1 MTEVI
6 LVVYIVMILCLLYP
20 AYSTFF
26 DMKEKLLLEKS
37 ELIRLY
43 RSESFSGG
51 MLVDKNT
58 GKIVSGKDNYLK
70 TAARVEKQSN
80 FRIYL
85 VSFGCAVY
93 PLMFVSIG
101 FWILNYLFLIA
112 K

>member
-1 MTEVI
+1 
-6 LVVYIVMILCLLYP
+6 
-20 AYSTFF
+20 
-26 DMKEKLLLEKS
+26 MKEKLLLEKS

-58 GKIVSGKDNYLK
+58 GKIVSGKGNYLK
-70 TAARVEKQSN
+70 TAERIEKHSN

-85 VSFGCAVY
+85 VSFCCAVY
-93 PLMFVSIG
+93 PLMLVSIG